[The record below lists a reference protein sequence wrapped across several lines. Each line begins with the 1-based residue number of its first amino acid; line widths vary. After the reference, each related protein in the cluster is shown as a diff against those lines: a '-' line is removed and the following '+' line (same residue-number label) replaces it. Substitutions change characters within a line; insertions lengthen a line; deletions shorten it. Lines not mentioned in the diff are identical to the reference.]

1 MIQTNGDKQGQ
12 TGMFTLSSKAD
23 ERMSETWS
31 DSEKQMLNK
40 LRIDAHKSSPARM
53 TALVE
58 HFKSGRSMHAA
69 THAKG
74 TPEAIAWQP
83 PSVDLARKL
92 ATLTRSGQ
100 LNWVLSRSSPE
111 SASVT
116 EGNPAVLGIAALLSN
131 QCFQSPGISYA
142 DGILAVSDLLTNGV
156 KDRDLAAALQ
166 THLNLP
172 DAQTEALR
180 FRACLK
186 QNGLTRSE
194 RMDPAPQPGLR
205 KTLAEMPYDW
215 IITTPLGDQIIQ
227 HLAPIL
233 PNRN

>member
-1 MIQTNGDKQGQ
+1 MNVI
-12 TGMFTLSSKAD
+12 
-23 ERMSETWS
+23 WS
-31 DSEKQMLNK
+31 DSEIQQLKK
-40 LRIDAHKSSPARM
+40 LRVSVHRSSPARLA
-53 TALVE
+53 ALVE
-58 HFKSGRSMHAA
+58 HFKNGLSLYAA
-69 THAKG
+69 VHAKD
-74 TPEAIAWQP
+74 TPDTISEKP
-83 PSVDLARKL
+83 PSVEFARKIQNL
-92 ATLTRSGQ
+92 VRLGQ
-100 LNWVLSRSSPE
+100 LNWVLSRSSPD

-215 IITTPLGDQIIQ
+215 ITTTPLGDQIIQ

>member
-1 MIQTNGDKQGQ
+1 
-12 TGMFTLSSKAD
+12 MFTRCSQET
-23 ERMSETWS
+23 ERMTEVWS
-31 DSEKQMLNK
+31 DSEIQQLKK
-40 LRIDAHKSSPARM
+40 LRVDAHRSDPARLA
-53 TALVE
+53 ALVE
-58 HFKSGRSMHAA
+58 HFKSGRSIYAA
-69 THAKG
+69 ARAKD
-74 TPEAIAWQP
+74 TPDTISEKP
-83 PSVDLARKL
+83 PSVDFARKIQNL
-92 ATLTRSGQ
+92 VRSGQ

-172 DAQTEALR
+172 DAQAEALR

-186 QNGLTRSE
+186 RNGLTRSE

-233 PNRN
+233 LNRN